1 MRSEEE
7 ELLLAE
13 IRSLDYGFDT
23 LFERSFFA
31 TAFYKRLQNEYHCH
45 YETIDLSLTTS
56 FCPFFVGS
64 SSITIHI
71 SGFEMLY
78 NSLLPNSST

>member
-1 MRSEEE
+1 MMRSEEE

-31 TAFYKRLQNEYHCH
+31 TRIQGFL
-45 YETIDLSLTTS
+45 
-56 FCPFFVGS
+56 
-64 SSITIHI
+64 HI
-71 SGFEMLY
+71 G
-78 NSLLPNSST
+78 NSK